1 MILLIH
7 NQTVIVRDSLMVI
20 VDLVFSEWI
29 LMRNKLRIAMLGHK
43 GFDHEMTE
51 LRWLLKN

>member
-7 NQTVIVRDSLMVI
+7 NQMVIVRDSLMVI
-20 VDLVFSEWI
+20 VDLVFLEWI

-43 GFDHEMTE
+43 GFDHEKTE